1 MVALTD
7 QWYLSYGD
15 TEWAEKVSTHI
26 HSSEFNGYNDKI
38 MESFDHV
45 SSVCVCVWCCE
56 HRDRHVSFT
65 PPHEDDYIR
74 LLLVVEHDTNFPLA
88 YAIRDHTAFTVSITL
103 FKLYSVF
110 DIFNAI

>member
-45 SSVCVCVWCCE
+45 SSVCVLWVCVECC
-56 HRDRHVSFT
+56 VSVWG
-65 PPHEDDYIR
+65 
-74 LLLVVEHDTNFPLA
+74 VVSLC
-88 YAIRDHTAFTVSITL
+88 VVL
-103 FKLYSVF
+103 
-110 DIFNAI
+110 